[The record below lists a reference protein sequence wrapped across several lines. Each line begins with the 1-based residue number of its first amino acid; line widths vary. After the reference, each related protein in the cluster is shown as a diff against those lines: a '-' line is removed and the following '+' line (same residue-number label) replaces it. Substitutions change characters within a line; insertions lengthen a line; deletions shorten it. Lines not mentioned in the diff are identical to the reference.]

1 VRRQIARL
9 SLVKADQTEPGAE
22 ADARLSLVEANC
34 TEYDEDGV
42 SGVSGGGGAGGESGS
57 ESNGEDHCHDGE
69 TQELAEDAS
78 WSE

>member
-1 VRRQIARL
+1 MLPPSVKWKCWRL
-9 SLVKADQTEPGAE
+9 
-22 ADARLSLVEANC
+22 ANC

-42 SGVSGGGGAGGESGS
+42 SDVSGGGGAGGESGS